1 MNLSSLVSRNLI
13 TANLKSHDSEAVIS
27 EIVEIICRQKKIKN
41 KKEILESILER
52 EKQEVTGIGNGVAIP
67 HGRIENLKEVLLFV
81 GVSKKGIDFSSPD
94 GKPVHLV
101 FLFVTPFSES
111 QTHLKLLSRIASLIK
126 SDGIVN
132 HLIATQTDEEL
143 YRLLNFEEV
152 GKEGFLPLTREDI
165 CRELGTCEPGLSEE
179 EAKKRLEV
187 YGQNRL
193 KKIKKASLVKRF
205 VDNFTNLLA
214 ILMWVG
220 SGLAFLVEMP
230 EVGWAIIAVIIING
244 LFSFWQEF
252 RAEKAIDA
260 LKNLIPSYSRVVRDG
275 EEKKVLSDGIVPGD
289 MIILEEGDSVSADAR
304 LIEANELRL
313 DNSVF
318 SGESRPAYKM
328 AEPFQDGENFLWT
341 EIPNL
346 IFAGTSVVA
355 GNGKAVVMATGMNTE
370 IGRIAFLTQSIKED
384 PSPLQK
390 EIGRLVKVIAI
401 VAVVMGLVFLAVG
414 AAFTKMTF
422 AAAAIFAIGIILG
435 NVPEGL
441 MPTVTLALAVGVQK
455 MAKRH
460 ALIKKLSSV
469 ETLGCTNV
477 ICTDKTGTLTTN
489 QMSVRKIWLND
500 QVIEITG
507 AGYEP
512 TGTFSCRGE
521 TVPVESL
528 KGDNL
533 DELIRTGVLCNT
545 AKLVPP
551 SETQKY
557 WIIIGDPTEG
567 ALLTLARK
575 TGFDIDREH
584 EIHPYEK
591 RFPVASVRKRM
602 SSIHKMADGSLR
614 SFVKG
619 APTEILDLSTKI
631 MLGGELKELTSG
643 KRAEINKQIDHFAR
657 EGLRVLGFAYRPTT
671 NSEAAEATAQ
681 TVERDL
687 VFVGATAMYDPP
699 RPEVKGAIAQCKKA
713 GIRVVMVTGDYQITA
728 LSIAKQVGIVG
739 SEESEV
745 MTGSEL
751 SEISDE
757 QLKEKL
763 LKKEVVFARVN
774 PEHKLRVVSAFKEMG
789 NIVAVTG
796 DGVNDAPALRK
807 ADIGVAMGLRGTDVA
822 REAAE
827 MILTDDNFASIVGAI
842 EEGRAV
848 FANIKK
854 FITYI
859 FAHLIPEAVPFI
871 LYVLLKIPAPITA
884 LQILAIDLGTE
895 TLPALA
901 LGVEAPEPGVMD
913 VPPRSK
919 KQGVVDK
926 LLLFRGYVFLGLL
939 NTAAVLAAYFY
950 VLYQGGW
957 SFGMQL
963 EAHETEFLNPLHLKA
978 TTIVFFGIVVMQIAN
993 VFACRSEKHSA
1004 FKIGFFNNKLILW
1017 GIVFE
1022 LVLAAVLIYVPFF
1035 QDIFNTT
1042 ALGWKDW
1049 GMLFIFMVG
1058 IFILEEL
1065 RKKAWSKGTVSGKR
1079 SKTKTSLS
1087 LKKTEAFGLEPSYSA
1102 PAGPIE

>member
-1 MNLSSLVSRNLI
+1 MNLAPLVSKNLV
-13 TANLKSHDSEAVIS
+13 TVSLKSRTRETVIS
-27 EIVEIICRQKKIKN
+27 EIVEDICKQKKIKS

-52 EKQEVTGIGNGVAIP
+52 EKQETTAIGHGVAIP
-67 HGRIENLKEVLLFV
+67 HTRLGLIKDVLFFV
-81 GVSKKGIDFSSPD
+81 GVSKTGIDFSSPD

-101 FLFVTPFSES
+101 FLFITPLTES
-111 QTHLKLLSRIASLIK
+111 QTHLKILSKIANLIK
-126 SDGIVN
+126 KDSFIN
-132 HLIATQTDEEL
+132 HLITAQTDGEL
-143 YRLLNFEEV
+143 YRLLNTEDVGREE
-152 GKEGFLPLTREDI
+152 FLPLTKQEI
-165 CRELGTCEPGLSEE
+165 CLELGTCEPGLSEE

-193 KKIKKASLVKRF
+193 KKIKKASLAKRF
-205 VDNFTNLLA
+205 LYNFTNLLA

-220 SGLAFLVEMP
+220 SILAFLVEMP
-230 EVGWAIIAVIIING
+230 VVGWAIIAVIIINA

-252 RAEKAIDA
+252 KAEKAIDA
-260 LKNLIPSYSRVVRDG
+260 LRNLIPTYARVIRDG
-275 EEKKVLSDGIVPGD
+275 EEKKVMSDDIVPGD
-289 MIILEEGDSVSADAR
+289 MIILEEGDNVSADAR
-304 LIEANELRL
+304 LTEAYELRL

-328 AEPFQDGENFLWT
+328 AEPLQDGKNFLWT

-346 IFAGTSVVA
+346 IFAGTSVVS
-355 GNGKAVVMATGMNTE
+355 GSGKAVVMATGMNTE
-370 IGRIAFLTQSIKED
+370 IGRIAYMTQAIKEA

-401 VAVVMGLVFLAVG
+401 VAVVMGLVFLSIGAV
-414 AAFTKMTF
+414 FTKMTF
-422 AAAAIFAIGIILG
+422 AASVIFAIGIILG

-441 MPTVTLALAVGVQK
+441 MPTVTLALAMGVQK

-500 QVIEITG
+500 KVIDITG
-507 AGYEP
+507 TGYEP
-512 TGTFSCRGE
+512 TGTFSFQGKTVHAE
-521 TVPVESL
+521 TF
-528 KGDNL
+528 KQDNL
-533 DELIRTGVLCNT
+533 ELLIRAGVLCNT

-557 WIIIGDPTEG
+557 WNIIGDPTEG
-567 ALLTLARK
+567 ALLVLSGKA
-575 TGFDIDREH
+575 GFDIDREREAYPH
-584 EIHPYEK
+584 EK
-591 RFPVASVRKRM
+591 RFPFESVRKRM
-602 SSIHKMADGSLR
+602 SSIHRMGDGTSCAL
-614 SFVKG
+614 FIKG
-619 APTEILDLSTKI
+619 APKEVLELSTQIILSEKVV
-631 MLGGELKELTSG
+631 ELTSS
-643 KRAEINKQIDHFAR
+643 KRAEINEQIDQLAR
-657 EGLRVLGFAYRPTT
+657 EGLRVLGFASRPITA
-671 NSEAAEATAQ
+671 SDVKEATAQ

-687 VFVGATAMYDPP
+687 VFIGATAMYDPP
-699 RPEVKGAIAQCKKA
+699 RPEVKDAIAQCRKA
-713 GIRVVMVTGDYQITA
+713 GIRVVMITGDYQITA
-728 LSIAKQVGIVG
+728 LSIAKQVGIVS
-739 SEESEV
+739 SEEAEV
-745 MTGSEL
+745 MTGADL

-757 QLKEKL
+757 QLKDKL
-763 LKKEVVFARVN
+763 SKKEVIFARVN
-774 PEHKLRVVSAFKEMG
+774 PEHKLRVVSVLKDMG
-789 NIVAVTG
+789 DIVAVTG
-796 DGVNDAPALRK
+796 DGVNDAPALKK

-848 FANIKK
+848 FSNIKK

-901 LGVEAPEPGVMD
+901 LGVEEPEPGVMD

-963 EAHETEFLNPLHLKA
+963 EAHETEFTNPLHLKA
-978 TTIVFFGIVVMQIAN
+978 TTMVFFGIVVMQIAN
-993 VFACRSEKHSA
+993 VFACRSERHSA

-1022 LVLAAVLIYVPFF
+1022 LVFASILIYVPFF
-1035 QDIFNTT
+1035 QNIFNTIPI
-1042 ALGWKDW
+1042 GWKDW
-1049 GMLFIFMVG
+1049 ELLLIFMVG

-1065 RKKAWSKGTVSGKR
+1065 RKRAWGNGTISGGR
-1079 SKTKTSLS
+1079 SKSQSNRLVVGTRWSRD
-1087 LKKTEAFGLEPSYSA
+1087 GL
-1102 PAGPIE
+1102 I